1 MAFKDTPLL
10 RPRLIPEGTI
20 QDPEWAQL
28 RFRNLA
34 KCCSEYKILLAHKD
48 KLQCNIHIIQDELR
62 EGRYENDSVLSS
74 LSQDEERFRLDLE
87 YTQARINYYEADPE
101 MADQAHLQNLKREIN
116 LAARKLDLH
125 DAKRLESVDH
135 DHVAFLEGDI
145 RRLQNDGG

>member
-1 MAFKDTPLL
+1 
-10 RPRLIPEGTI
+10 
-20 QDPEWAQL
+20 
-28 RFRNLA
+28 LA